1 MSSSAS
7 ARTDGIREWH
17 SQFAAAEAWLNGTG
31 QGQLDAAAKLG
42 EVQYRVVEQGIM
54 AYVYKKC
61 PFYDEL
67 SPVLKDRASVNPT
80 FSHSTGDGDDP
91 AVAALQQRA
100 SAPAG
105 EDGASSPEEF
115 YPGWDDT
122 HTQSQTQGAR
132 EDANAPAENNNGQ
145 TATSGTADR
154 PSASAARSASAA
166 PGASAAP
173 AASVGGAPTT
183 PVAGP
188 ARPKLKAATP
198 ALEKAKKEAAQSKGK
213 WYLIQTM
220 SVHKHH
226 MEG

>member
-1 MSSSAS
+1 
-7 ARTDGIREWH
+7 
-17 SQFAAAEAWLNGTG
+17 
-31 QGQLDAAAKLG
+31 
-42 EVQYRVVEQGIM
+42 
-54 AYVYKKC
+54 YVYKKC

-145 TATSGTADR
+145 TAASGTADR
-154 PSASAARSASAA
+154 PSASAARGASAARSASAA
-166 PGASAAP
+166 PGASAAPAASTAP

>member
-1 MSSSAS
+1 MCTRS
-7 ARTDGIREWH
+7 
-17 SQFAAAEAWLNGTG
+17 
-31 QGQLDAAAKLG
+31 
-42 EVQYRVVEQGIM
+42 
-54 AYVYKKC
+54 
-61 PFYDEL
+61 
-67 SPVLKDRASVNPT
+67 
-80 FSHSTGDGDDP
+80 
-91 AVAALQQRA
+91 RA

-220 SVHKHH
+220 SEVEIRNLAFDRISTRAQHL
-226 MEG
+226 

>member
-1 MSSSAS
+1 
-7 ARTDGIREWH
+7 
-17 SQFAAAEAWLNGTG
+17 
-31 QGQLDAAAKLG
+31 
-42 EVQYRVVEQGIM
+42 M